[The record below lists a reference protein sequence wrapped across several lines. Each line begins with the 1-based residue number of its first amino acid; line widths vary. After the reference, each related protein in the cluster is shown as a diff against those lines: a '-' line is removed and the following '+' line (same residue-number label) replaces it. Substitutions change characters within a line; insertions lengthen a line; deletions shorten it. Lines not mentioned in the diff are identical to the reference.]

1 MIAIDIDEPQTLP
14 TTLQTVDEFEAWTR
28 EPGNDGS
35 YEFVRGRIIP
45 KPGMKQNEI
54 SIAKFL
60 TRLFIRTAVFAK
72 GDELIPETDSYVD
85 GARKRIPDLTYFTV
99 EQQEAIRRGERVNT
113 LFAIEILSDSETH
126 EDVLDKIQDYFDG
139 GTQLVWYVI
148 PKKQKI
154 HAYTSPDDIKV
165 FKGTETISAAPVL
178 PEFSFAVAD
187 LFA

>member
-1 MIAIDIDEPQTLP
+1 MIAIDIDEPQILP
-14 TTLQTVDEFEAWTR
+14 TTLQTVDEFEVWTR

-45 KPGMKQNEI
+45 KPGMKQDEI
-54 SIAKFL
+54 SIATFL
-60 TRLFIRTAVFAK
+60 MRLFIRTAAFAK

-99 EQQEAIRRGERVNT
+99 EQKQAIRRKERVNT
-113 LFAIEILSDSETH
+113 LFAIEILSDSESH

-139 GTQLVWYVI
+139 GTQLVWYI
-148 PKKQKI
+148 LPKKQKI
-154 HAYTSPDDIKV
+154 HAYTSPDDRKV
-165 FKGTETISAAPVL
+165 FKGSDTISAAPVL
-178 PEFSFAVAD
+178 PEFSFTVAD